1 MQMSVMSSDI
11 ELAPTFL
18 SFLSSIDLVE
28 IIGFLPAPRNTP
40 MFKHPLF
47 GYVSLNVTEI
57 VRHEN

>member
-1 MQMSVMSSDI
+1 MSSDI
-11 ELAPTFL
+11 ELVPAFL

-28 IIGFLPAPRNTP
+28 IIGFLPAPCNTP

>member
-1 MQMSVMSSDI
+1 MSSDI
-11 ELAPTFL
+11 ELVPAFL

>member
-1 MQMSVMSSDI
+1 MPMPVMSSDI
-11 ELAPTFL
+11 ELVPAFL

-28 IIGFLPAPRNTP
+28 IIGFLPALRNTP